1 MIKGVRFNLAD
12 RVLEIDTDGYED
24 PELLKEDIKKRFH
37 FVREIVVK
45 APRVLY
51 SSLDECLKCQWG
63 QLLNKLLYKYPIMKE
78 FIKGDYRIVDDKLL
92 ITICSRFGLEFVKKK
107 GIDKFISAVLYNYT
121 GSLVKVEFELNE
133 SEVVLDNPDI
143 FVELPKKEE
152 KKAQP
157 KQTDDMLILGKPIKN
172 SPIPINQISEEY
184 DEAVIAGNIFDIE
197 ERPLKTGKSLL
208 TLKVTDYTDSLYVK
222 MFLDEKNMLVK
233 EKLKKGCWYK
243 FKGFIRYDNFVRD
256 TVMICN
262 DVEIF
267 AYKER
272 VDNAAEKRVELHL
285 HTRMSS
291 MDGVNSAED
300 LIKRAA
306 QWGHKAIAITDH
318 GVVQAYPEAADAAK
332 KYGIKVIYGIE
343 AYIYDD
349 GIPVV
354 YGSTDDR
361 TLDSE
366 FVVLDIETTGLNSR
380 KDCITEIGAVKI
392 RGKEIVDRF
401 STFVNPGVKIPD
413 NIVKLTGITDDM
425 VKDAPSVEQVMKE
438 FKAFVGKAV
447 LVAHNAEFDIT
458 FIKGKAQMSGIQF
471 DNPVLDTLQLAR
483 GMFPDLKNHKLDTVA
498 EFLNVDLKNHH
509 RAVDDAQATAD
520 IFIKCLKILQDNG
533 ISTLKELNDYFL
545 GKVNN
550 KNESYHAVILVKNM
564 VGLRNLYK
572 LVSKSHL
579 EHYYRKPRIP
589 KSLLNEYREGLIL
602 GSACEAGELYRGI
615 INGLDEKKLMR
626 IAQFYDYLEI
636 MPVGNNKFMVKK
648 QIVQSEDNLREIN
661 KKIYE
666 LGKKLKKIVVATG
679 DVHFLDPQDE
689 VARRI
694 LMYGSGFDDADD
706 QAPLYFKTTE
716 EMLEEFS
723 YLGPDIAKEVVI
735 ENTNKIADMVEV
747 IKPIP
752 DETYTPKIPG
762 AEEELWEMVMKKAHQ
777 IYGDP
782 LPEIVEKRLKRELDS
797 IINHGYAVLYIIAQ
811 RLVKKSNDDGYL
823 VGSRGSVGSSLVATM
838 SGITEVN
845 PLPPHYVCP
854 QCKYSEFF
862 TDGSVGSGPDLEDK
876 NCPVCGTLLKKD
888 GFDIPFEVFLGF
900 DGDKEPDIDLNFSGE
915 YQPIA
920 HKYTEELFGK
930 GHVFRAGTIGT
941 LADKTAYGFV
951 KKYID
956 EHNLKVHA
964 PEVDRLVQ
972 ACTGVKRT
980 TGQHPGG
987 LMVVPKDNEIYE
999 FTPIQ
1004 HPADDSSSSVITT
1017 HFDYHSLSG
1026 RLLKLDILGHDDP
1039 TVIRMLEDLT
1049 GVDARSIPLDD
1060 KDTMRL
1066 FTSTEPLGI
1075 KPEDIDCEVGTLAL
1089 PEFGTKFVRQML
1101 VDTQPTTFAEL
1112 IRISGLSHGT
1122 DVWLNNAQD
1131 LIRDGIATLK
1141 EVICTRDDIMLY
1153 LLQKGVEPKLS
1164 FKIME
1169 NVRKGKGLTDEDI
1182 AAMKAKDVPDWFIQ
1196 SCQKIKYMFPK
1207 AHAAAYVMMAFR
1219 IAYFKVH
1226 YPKEFY
1232 ATYFT
1237 VRADDFDADIVVK
1250 GEEEIRRVISQ
1261 LNNKGNEMTPKEKN
1275 MLTILEVALE
1285 MYMRGIK
1292 LYPVDIYESDAV
1304 KFIVKED
1311 GLLAPLNSLAGL
1323 GLAAAQNIVKARSEG
1338 RFVSIEDL
1346 RERAKLSRNVIEIL
1360 MKHGCLKGMPETS
1373 QLSLFDNIY
1382 K

>member
-1 MIKGVRFNLAD
+1 MVIKGVKFDVVNRT
-12 RVLEIDTDGYED
+12 LEVDTDGCED
-24 PELLKEDIKKRFH
+24 PEVLKDDIKKRFQ
-37 FVREIVVK
+37 FIKDVVVK
-45 APRVLY
+45 APEIWYDSVEGYLR
-51 SSLDECLKCQWG
+51 SQWTNI
-63 QLLNKLLYKYPIMKE
+63 LEAITDKYPIAKQFVRGYKVAGE
-78 FIKGDYRIVDDKLL
+78 DFILSV
-92 ITICSRFGLEFVKKK
+92 CNRFGMEFMKKK
-107 GIDKFISAVLYNYT
+107 GVDKFIASLIFKYT
-121 GSLVKVEFELNE
+121 GILARVQFEL
-133 SEVVLDNPDI
+133 V
-143 FVELPKKEE
+143 EE
-152 KKAQP
+152 KNALPDGDVMYSVEIASEDKIEQGKIDNDP
-157 KQTDDMLILGKPIKN
+157 VIMGKPIKDQCI
-172 SPIPINQISEEY
+172 SINQI
-184 DEAVIAGNIFDIE
+184 DEGIERAAIVGKVFDVE
-197 ERPLKTGKSLL
+197 ERPLKKGKLLL

-222 MFLDEKNMLVK
+222 VFLDEKNGHVK
-233 EKLKKGCWYK
+233 EKVKKDNWYK
-243 FKGFIRYDNFVRD
+243 FRGAVRYDNFVRD
-256 TVMICN
+256 TVMVCSDIE
-262 DVEIF
+262 VFEHE
-267 AYKER
+267 ER
-272 VDNAAEKRVELHL
+272 ADKAEEKRVELHL
-285 HTRMSS
+285 HTRMSA

-332 KYGIKVIYGIE
+332 KYGIKVIYGVE

-349 GIPVV
+349 GMPVV
-354 YGSTDDR
+354 YNPGDR
-361 TLDSE
+361 DLGCE
-366 FVVLDIETTGLNSR
+366 FVVLDIETTGLDTKR
-380 KDCITEIGAVKI
+380 DRITEIGAVKI
-392 RGKEIVDRF
+392 KSGEVVDRF
-401 STFVNPGVKIPD
+401 STFVNPGVKIPE
-413 NIVKLTGITDDM
+413 NIVRLTGITDEM
-425 VKDAPSVEQVMKE
+425 VKGAPEVGQVLRE
-438 FKAFVGKAV
+438 FKSFVGDAV
-447 LVAHNAEFDIT
+447 LVAHNSDFDIA
-458 FIKGKAQMSGIQF
+458 FIKNRAQAYGIAF
-471 DNPVLDTLQLAR
+471 DNPVLDTLQLVR

-498 EFLNVDLKNHH
+498 KHLHVELKNHH
-509 RAVDDAQATAD
+509 RAVDDAEATAD
-520 IFIKCLKILQDNG
+520 IFIKCVESLKFEGVKKLA
-533 ISTLKELNDYFL
+533 ELNERFS
-545 GKVNN
+545 GKINN
-550 KNESYHAVILVKNM
+550 KSEHYHAVILVKNM
-564 VGLRNLYK
+564 VGLRNLYR
-572 LVSKSHL
+572 LISEAHL
-579 EHYYRKPRIP
+579 KHYYRRPRIP
-589 KSLLNEYREGLIL
+589 RSLLRKYREGLIL

-615 INGLDEKKLMR
+615 LSGFDEKRLMS
-626 IAQFYDYLEI
+626 IAEFYDYLEI
-636 MPVGNNKFMVKK
+636 MPVGNNRFMLKK
-648 QIVQSEDNLREIN
+648 QLVSSEEDLREIN
-661 KKIYE
+661 RKIYR

-694 LMYGSGFDDADD
+694 LMYGAGFEDADD
-706 QAPLYFKTTE
+706 QAPLYFKTTD
-716 EMLEEFS
+716 EMLDEFS
-723 YLGPDIAKEVVI
+723 YLGSDVAEEVVVK
-735 ENTNKIADMVEV
+735 NTNKIADMVEF

-762 AEEELWEMVMKKAHQ
+762 AEQELREMVLNKAHEV
-777 IYGDP
+777 YGDP
-782 LPEIVEKRLKRELDS
+782 LPDIVDKRLKRELDS

-854 QCKYSEFF
+854 KCKYSEFY

-876 NCPVCGTLLKKD
+876 DCPVCGTALRKD

-915 YQPIA
+915 YQPVA

-951 KKYID
+951 RKYID
-956 EHNLKVHA
+956 DHNLKVHL
-964 PEVDRLVQ
+964 PEIDRLVQ
-972 ACTGVKRT
+972 CCTGVKRT

-1060 KDTMRL
+1060 KDTMKL
-1066 FTSTEPLGI
+1066 FTSTEPLGV
-1075 KPEDIDCEVGTLAL
+1075 KPEDINCEVGTLAL

-1101 VDTQPTTFAEL
+1101 VDTRPTTFAEL

-1131 LIRDGIATLK
+1131 LIRDGVATLK

-1169 NVRKGKGLTDEDI
+1169 KVRKGKGLSDEDVE
-1182 AAMKAKDVPDWFIQ
+1182 AMRAKGVPEWFIQ
-1196 SCQKIKYMFPK
+1196 SCKKIKYMFPK

-1237 VRADDFDADIVVK
+1237 VRADDFDANVVVK

-1261 LNNKGNEMTPKEKN
+1261 LNNKGNDMTPKEKN

-1292 LYPVDIYESDAV
+1292 LYPVDIYQSDAV

-1323 GLAAAQNIVKARSEG
+1323 GLAAAQNIVRARQEG
-1338 RFVSIEDL
+1338 KFVSVEDL
-1346 RERAKLSRNVIEIL
+1346 RERARLSKTVIEIL
-1360 MKHGCLKGMPETS
+1360 SKHGCLKGMSETS
-1373 QLSLFDNIY
+1373 QLSLFDI
-1382 K
+1382 